1 MLIVIASVINLFMF
15 RLKSSLLKL
24 ILLIFSFISYSQEN
38 FTLNGYVLDEN
49 SNESIIGA
57 NIIIPSI
64 NTGTITN
71 TYGFF
76 SITIPKG
83 NYEIQ
88 ISSLGYKNITAKIDL
103 VKNINNTFFLSEDVE
118 NLEEVILVKD
128 IEDIDITKPIMSLSV
143 LSYQTIKQTPV
154 LFGES
159 DVLKTIQLL
168 PGVSNA
174 GEGTGGFNV
183 RGGAADQNLIL
194 FDEAIIYSSSHL
206 FGLFSIFNSDA
217 IKEIKLFKGGIPSS
231 YGGRLSSVL
240 DVYQKD
246 GNSKEHKL
254 SGGIGVISSRLLGE
268 GPIKKN
274 KGSYLIATRGSYA
287 HLFLKF
293 TDIENVAYFY
303 DINSKLNYKLDN
315 KNTIFFSGYFGR
327 DKFKLSNTFSNT
339 YGNSTFNLRW
349 NHLINEKTFSNT
361 SLIFSDYYYGLTLDF
376 IGFDWDSGIKNLNI
390 KYDLKNYYS
399 NNIQFNYGLNSIY
412 YEFNPGE
419 IKPINESGINYTK
432 LDKKFAMENAA
443 YFDVIHKVSSKV
455 SMRYGF
461 RLNQFLRF
469 KQNGL
474 NRYLND
480 NPVIFD
486 QNLGIYKQAEII
498 GEYLNPDNSKTIKS
512 FYNFEP
518 RFNISYNFNNQSI
531 KASYNRLNQY
541 IHLISNTNAPAPLDV
556 WAPSGPY
563 LKPQKLDQIALGY
576 HSKLKNDNKIET
588 EVFYKKI
595 KNRLDYINGA
605 DLVANEAIERVLLN
619 GEARAYGIEFLYKK
633 NKGRHNFWIAYT
645 YSKSEQKTIGR
656 NSIET
661 GINMGNWYNTPYDK
675 THDFSFVSN
684 YKLNEKLTFNTNFI
698 FQTGQPTTYPI
709 AQYTYMDLNV
719 PNYGARN
726 SNRLPNY
733 HRLDISL
740 TLIPNKNKKRDYKSE
755 WVFGIYNIYDRENA
769 NSIKFQQ
776 NEKTLKNEAIQL
788 SIFGIVPSVS
798 YNFKF

>member
-1 MLIVIASVINLFMF
+1 MHSIKI
-15 RLKSSLLKL
+15 SLLKFL
-24 ILLIFSFISYSQEN
+24 FLFLSINTYTQEN
-38 FTLNGYVLDEN
+38 YTINGYILDEN

-57 NIIIPSI
+57 NIIIPNI
-64 NTGTITN
+64 NVGTITN

-76 SITIPKG
+76 SITVPKG

-88 ISSLGYKNITAKIDL
+88 ISSLGYKNFTIKIEL
-103 VKNINNTFFLSEDVE
+103 IKNVNTTFFLSENIE
-118 NLEEVILVKD
+118 NLEEVILTKD
-128 IEDIDITKPIMSLSV
+128 IEEIDITKPLMSLSV

-293 TDIENVAYFY
+293 TDIENIAYFY
-303 DINSKLNYKLDN
+303 DINTKLNYKFDN

-327 DKFKLSNTFSNT
+327 DKFKLNNTFSNT

-376 IGFDWDSGIKNLNI
+376 IGFDWDSGIKNLNV

-419 IKPINESGINYTK
+419 IKPINESGINYKK
-432 LDKKFAMENAA
+432 LDRKFAMENAA
-443 YFDVIHKVSSKV
+443 YFDVIHKVSSNV

-474 NRYLND
+474 NRYFND
-480 NPVIFD
+480 NPVVFD
-486 QNLGIYKQAEII
+486 QNLGIYRQGEII
-498 GEYLNPDNSKTIKS
+498 GEYLNSDNSKTIKS
-512 FYNFEP
+512 FYNLEP

-645 YSKSEQKTIGR
+645 FSKSEQKTIGR

-661 GINMGNWYNTPYDK
+661 GINMGKWYNTPYDK

-709 AQYTYMDLNV
+709 GQYTYMNLNV

-755 WVFGIYNIYDRENA
+755 WVFGIYNIYNRDNA
-769 NSIKFQQ
+769 NSITFQQ